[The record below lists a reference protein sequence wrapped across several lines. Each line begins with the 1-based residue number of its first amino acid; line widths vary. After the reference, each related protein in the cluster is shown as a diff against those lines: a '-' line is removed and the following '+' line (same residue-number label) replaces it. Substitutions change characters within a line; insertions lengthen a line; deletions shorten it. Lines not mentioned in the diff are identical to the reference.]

1 MSVKMRVLV
10 ASGKGKML
18 TLAHSIK
25 NEFDLVPN
33 AVDKIPPAYSCDK
46 ERIIILAISTGE
58 NPNSHTLAFCKD
70 LTKARTANVALLID
84 GPEAAAAKFKEALSV
99 AGTNAIDEVFY
110 TKCGLSFLKS
120 VKPEENK
127 ALIEWVNRCLTQL
140 K

>member
-10 ASGKGKML
+10 SSGKGKMM
-18 TLAHSIK
+18 TLANSVK
-25 NEFDLVPN
+25 QEFDLVPN

-46 ERIIILAISTGE
+46 ERIVILAISTGD
-58 NPNSHTLAFCKD
+58 NPSASVLNFCKE

-84 GPEAAAAKFKEALSV
+84 GPEAAAAKLKDALLS
-99 AGTNAIDEVFY
+99 AGTNVIDEVFY

-127 ALIEWVNRCLTQL
+127 ALIEWVNRILTQL

>member
-1 MSVKMRVLV
+1 MITLANSVKQ
-10 ASGKGKML
+10 
-18 TLAHSIK
+18 
-25 NEFDLVPN
+25 EFDLVPN

-46 ERIIILAISTGE
+46 ERIIILAISTGD
-58 NPNSHTLAFCKD
+58 NPSASVLNFCKE

-84 GPEAAAAKFKEALSV
+84 GPEAAAAKLKEALSS
-99 AGTNAIDEVFY
+99 AGTNVIDEVFY

-127 ALIEWVNRCLTQL
+127 ALIEWVNRILTQL